1 MEDRACPGCRL
12 PRIFRWI
19 IKWDINGTII
29 LRLNPLI
36 RVALVESDLLDEVFN
51 RIEKA
56 VGIPIRHIAF
66 EAERAAAEA
75 TIDTFVP
82 AFAPWLIRNRFTM
95 HPASRFLQLLARVAG
110 MADAHTLYYRAF
122 HGSLAQVRNPF
133 NRDYFAAMTVGAFES
148 MEGVSHEH
156 VWADMGGEFFLF
168 IHPVKEKPEIS
179 HRMAPHIIKALPGN
193 RSLNLCQSC
202 GFPKELRY
210 LQWDIPQA
218 MITDTRTGMRMTFV
232 EGYAFSAVFRELV
245 AELGDDIIPV
255 IVNASYEYSQ
265 RNMQQTGFLESGTSR
280 EELYDSFLNEIAV
293 YGHGNPMK
301 IESHHRSITVAIDNP
316 YSIYFLAGQ
325 LLAIYEEV
333 EGHPGDVH
341 WEKSHEQS
349 VVITID
355 PQRPEE
361 E

>member
-1 MEDRACPGCRL
+1 MKDRTCPGCRL
-12 PRIFRWI
+12 PIIFRWL
-19 IKWDINGTII
+19 IKWDSNGTIVI
-29 LRLNPLI
+29 RLNPLI

-82 AFAPWLIRNRFTM
+82 EFAPRLVRNRLIM
-95 HPASRFLQLLARVAG
+95 HPASRFLQSLARVAG

-148 MEGVSHEH
+148 MEGLSHEH

-168 IHPVKEKPEIS
+168 IHPVKEKSEIS
-179 HRMAPHIIKALPGN
+179 HRMAPQIVKALPGT
-193 RSLNLCQSC
+193 RSLNLCQRC
-202 GFPKELRY
+202 GFPKELRC
-210 LQWDIPQA
+210 LQWDMPLA
-218 MITDTRTGMRMTFV
+218 LITDTRTGVRMSFV

-255 IVNASYEYSQ
+255 IVNASYEYSH
-265 RNMQQTGFLESGTSR
+265 RNMQQTGFLESSTNR
-280 EELYDSFLNEIAV
+280 EELYDSFLDELAV
-293 YGHGNPMK
+293 YGHGNSLK
-301 IESHHRSITVAIDNP
+301 KELNHDSLTVAIDNP
-316 YSIYFLAGQ
+316 YSVYLLAGQ
-325 LLAIYEEV
+325 LLALYEAV
-333 EGHPGDVH
+333 EGRPGFVR
-341 WEKSHEQS
+341 WERPHEQN
-349 VVITID
+349 VVISID
-355 PQRPEE
+355 PQRSEE